1 MSYAERQT
9 RRVEWRAMAPPAHLD
24 ACLNCGTDLTGPYCS
39 QCGQRNTAPRLAARD
54 VAADLAQHFLQFDS
68 ALGRTLIGLTRNP
81 GKVAREYVFGMRKR
95 YVNPFKYCFTITA
108 LFFVWNAW
116 IGFDLTS
123 TMPMPELPA
132 DAPEH
137 AQALAR
143 FGPAMIA
150 TVKTHLN
157 NVVFLALPLF
167 ALALRGLFRRAGFNF
182 AENYAFLLF
191 VTGHTYLIGM
201 AFSILGLAVPGLSFA
216 VRVVF
221 RFAFFAYGAV
231 VFYDT
236 PKVTGT
242 LKALAA
248 MLVYMAIVGAVTASL
263 TLAFLML
270 GSGSQ

>member
-1 MSYAERQT
+1 
-9 RRVEWRAMAPPAHLD
+9 MASPEYLD
-24 ACLNCGTDLTGPYCS
+24 ACLNCGTDLTGPYCP
-39 QCGQRNTAPRLAARD
+39 QCGQRNTAPRLVARD
-54 VAADLAQHFLQFDS
+54 VAADLVHHFLQFDS
-68 ALGRTLIGLTRNP
+68 GLGRTLVGLTRNP
-81 GKVAREYVFGMRKR
+81 GKVAREYVFGMRRR

-116 IGFDLTS
+116 IGFDLTGS
-123 TMPMPELPA
+123 VPMPELPA
-132 DAPEH
+132 DAPER
-137 AQALAR
+137 AR
-143 FGPAMIA
+143 AIAHFAPAMIE

-167 ALALRGLFRRAGFNF
+167 ALALSGLFRRAGFNF

-201 AFSILGLAVPGLSFA
+201 LFSILGLAVPALSFV
-216 VRVVF
+216 VRLVF

-231 VFYDT
+231 VFFDT

-248 MLVYMAIVGAVTASL
+248 MLIYMVIVGLVTSAL
-263 TLAFLML
+263 TLVFLML
-270 GSGSQ
+270 GDPQ